1 MAKTSTTTRT
11 WTAQDAAF
19 FAASGALSMVVTD
32 DQGDLAVVTRDGHVI
47 PADDMDQA
55 RYISALA
62 DRRVMESDQ
71 AFLDTFDPE

>member
-19 FAASGALSMVVTD
+19 FAASGATCMVVID
-32 DQGDLAVVTRDGHVI
+32 DQGDLAVVTADGHVI

-55 RYISALA
+55 HYISALA
-62 DRRVMESDQ
+62 DRRVQSDQ